1 MLFCFSC
8 QVYLLAQVSCQYH
21 HRFWSYDILFYKGL
35 TRNSE
40 IRNTPV
46 WVLPN
51 LWRLGWAKDTKL
63 GTNDPNKMLLN
74 SEKQQDYSFYCFWVI
89 KGEPTEGDEGGGG
102 GGGVSKITPQ
112 IQIMVKL
119 WPYAITRSIV
129 FFRVTIRHFKDEKIL
144 LIKLYI
150 MTTTIV

>member
-1 MLFCFSC
+1 
-8 QVYLLAQVSCQYH
+8 
-21 HRFWSYDILFYKGL
+21 
-35 TRNSE
+35 
-40 IRNTPV
+40 
-46 WVLPN
+46 
-51 LWRLGWAKDTKL
+51 
-63 GTNDPNKMLLN
+63 MLLI

-102 GGGVSKITPQ
+102 ESKITPL

-144 LIKLYI
+144 VIKLYI